1 MTRWQQTLEVA
12 RWEFAR
18 FVKWRQQFIGL
29 AVMLVFGV
37 GAGFIGRTVARSES
51 KPVLVATVGA
61 DALGFAL
68 PVSPP
73 VVWDSSRAWTEA
85 DARAAV
91 ADESLGGLLIVRSAT
106 DAELVIRRR
115 AGWTE
120 PLERAL
126 NEVRQQSV
134 MARVVTSPDDL
145 AALMTPMQIA
155 TSIVQAGAGPVAKST
170 KLATVAILGF
180 GLTILLSGFGTLF
193 VGITGE
199 KTQRVTEQM
208 MAMVRPQTWMD
219 GKIIGLS
226 AAAVVGTTILFSG
239 FVILGRALPIAFGR
253 PAVTLPPIASDFGM
267 LALIVLVTLL
277 GIAMWFSF
285 MAALAATIDDPNS
298 STRSLLLFV
307 PMLPMGLAFG
317 LLEKADSTAAQV
329 LSIVPLTSMAV
340 LPLRLVL
347 TSVAWWEV
355 ALSLAALAGAV
366 LLFRAAAGKVFAT
379 AMLMHGKEPSFREI
393 WRWAIVRTGE

>member
-1 MTRWQQTLEVA
+1 VTRWQQTLEVA
-12 RWEFAR
+12 RWEFSR

-29 AVMLVFGV
+29 AVMLVV
-37 GAGFIGRTVARSES
+37 GAAAGFIGRTVAKSES

-61 DALGFAL
+61 EALGFAL
-68 PVSPP
+68 PESPP
-73 VVWDSSRAWTEA
+73 VVWDDSRAWTEA
-85 DARAAV
+85 EARAAV
-91 ADESLGGLLIVRSAT
+91 ADESLGGLLIVNSAT
-106 DAELVIRRR
+106 NAELVLRKR
-115 AGWTE
+115 AGWSE

-126 NEVRQQSV
+126 NAVRQQAG
-134 MARVVTSPDDL
+134 MARLITSPEDL
-145 AALMTPMQIA
+145 AALTTPLQIE
-155 TSIVQAGAGPVAKST
+155 TSIVQDGVAPVARST
-170 KLATVAILGF
+170 KIATVAILGF

-199 KTQRVTEQM
+199 KTHRVTEQM

-226 AAAVVGTTILFSG
+226 AAAVVGTMILFSG
-239 FVILGRALPIAFGR
+239 FVILGRAVPAALGR
-253 PAVTLPPIASDFGM
+253 PAITLPPIASDFGM

-317 LLEKADSTAAQV
+317 LLDKADSTAAQV

-355 ALSLAALAGAV
+355 ALALVALLGAV
-366 LLFRAAAGKVFAT
+366 LLFRTAAGKVFAT

-393 WRWAIVRTGE
+393 WRWVRATA

>member
-1 MTRWQQTLEVA
+1 MTRWQQTVEVA

-18 FVKWRQQFIGL
+18 FVKWRQQLIGL
-29 AVMLVFGV
+29 AVMLVV
-37 GAGFIGRTVARSES
+37 GFAAGFIGRAVAKSES
-51 KPVLVATVGA
+51 KPVRVAAVGA
-61 DALGFAL
+61 AALGFAL
-68 PVSPP
+68 PESAP
-73 VVWDSSRAWTEA
+73 VVWDDSRTWNES
-85 DARAAV
+85 DAREAV
-91 ADESLGGLLIVRSAT
+91 ANETLGGVLVIKSAT
-106 DAELVIRRR
+106 EAELVLRKR
-115 AGWTE
+115 AGWSE

-126 NEVRQQSV
+126 NTARQQAT
-134 MARVVTSPDDL
+134 MARLVTEPEDL
-145 AALMTPMQIA
+145 AALMTPMRFA
-155 TSIVQAGAGPVAKST
+155 TSIVAAGVAPVAKST
-170 KLATVAILGF
+170 KIVTVAILGF
-180 GLTILLSGFGTLF
+180 GLTILISGFGTLF

-199 KTQRVTEQM
+199 KTHRVTEQM

-226 AAAVVGTTILFSG
+226 GAAIAGTLILFAG
-239 FVILGRALPIAFGR
+239 FAILGRAVPAALGR
-253 PAVTLPPIASDFGM
+253 PAITLPPIVSDYGV
-267 LALIVLVTLL
+267 LALIILVTLL

-317 LLEKADSTAAQV
+317 LLDKADSTVAQV

-355 ALSLAALAGAV
+355 VLSLVALVGAV
-366 LLFRAAAGKVFAT
+366 LLFRTAAGKVFAT

-393 WRWAIVRTGE
+393 WRWVRTSA